1 MTNSPFNTEFEI
13 SLRILLL
20 LSLENGISANRISA
34 IDFISTYG
42 KDFNVSKSDLNGT
55 SFYRAAEYANRKKL
69 VNSAIKRLVL
79 KNMIHPQKSE
89 SGFVYFISNR
99 GNVVAAR
106 FQSDYSVDYINSC
119 KRTKTLLS
127 DNKTDVA
134 LERLINSKAKASSNI

>member
-55 SFYRAAEYANRKKL
+55 SF
-69 VNSAIKRLVL
+69 
-79 KNMIHPQKSE
+79 
-89 SGFVYFISNR
+89 
-99 GNVVAAR
+99 
-106 FQSDYSVDYINSC
+106 
-119 KRTKTLLS
+119 
-127 DNKTDVA
+127 
-134 LERLINSKAKASSNI
+134 